1 MYKSRRSAWCR
12 NTELSDPAD
21 SDTTKEAPHGKYV
34 LHRLRCS
41 QENDQLLREGCQ
53 RSNPRRRQDSS
64 NALRPGPMDEDS
76 PAAVDGSNE
85 SHIFTRLEIGQPR
98 PPSRSGEG

>member
-1 MYKSRRSAWCR
+1 V
-12 NTELSDPAD
+12 D

-53 RSNPRRRQDSS
+53 RSES
-64 NALRPGPMDEDS
+64 LRPLLQLCRETLVRLQKTESALIRSLARDRLLVERVEHLMTIPAVGPI
-76 PAAVDGSNE
+76 N
-85 SHIFTRLEIGQPR
+85 QP
-98 PPSRSGEG
+98 